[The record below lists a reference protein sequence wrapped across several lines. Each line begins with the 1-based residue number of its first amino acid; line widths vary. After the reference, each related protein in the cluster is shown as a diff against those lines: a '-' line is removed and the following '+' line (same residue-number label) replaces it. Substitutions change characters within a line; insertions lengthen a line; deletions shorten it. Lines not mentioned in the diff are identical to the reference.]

1 MRNAVW
7 PRLRPGRVTKITV
20 LDVAPFSRLA
30 DSGIEMRQRRSALK
44 GVPASA
50 ADEPRPRVQRVR
62 IIIERGHAH
71 AGPRRLPIRPA
82 PIFADLGPPR
92 PSGAFVAELAT
103 RPELFRLLELAR
115 PVVVTGA
122 GAGGLLMIIA
132 GIETW
137 ATAWALASTLSRRVT
152 LHGFLIVTPSPEPDA
167 QAAWCLVACTAAR
180 IPTAPGAI
188 AHLVLPQLSDRSGS
202 HRGVRRQHL
211 VALLGMSRQGLW
223 KAGRGR
229 ELRRQT
235 PDDPGPR
242 QPNRA
247 MAGATS
253 NSP

>member
-1 MRNAVW
+1 
-7 PRLRPGRVTKITV
+7 
-20 LDVAPFSRLA
+20 
-30 DSGIEMRQRRSALK
+30 MRQRRSALER
-44 GVPASA
+44 VPVGA
-50 ADEPRPRVQRVR
+50 AGEPRPRVERVR
-62 IIIERGHAH
+62 IIIERGHAY

-92 PSGAFVAELAT
+92 PSGAFVAELTA

-115 PVVVTGA
+115 PVILTGA

-137 ATAWALASTLSRRVT
+137 ATAWALAISRRVT
-152 LHGFLIVTPSPEPDA
+152 LHGFLIATPSPEPDA
-167 QAAWCLVACTAAR
+167 QAAWCLVACTGAR
-180 IPTAPGAI
+180 IPTAPGLI
-188 AHLVLPQLSDRSGS
+188 AHLALPQLSDRSGS

-223 KAGRGR
+223 KAGRGG

-235 PDDPGPR
+235 PDDLVPR
-242 QPNRA
+242 QPNRT

-253 NSP
+253 DSP